1 MKKYIKQFV
10 PPIILYLY
18 NRLPIH
24 NFKKFWINNRQKID
38 FDNELKIM
46 IDHFIKS
53 KSLRFLSNYW
63 HYLSIKNINQLI
75 KDGSNIKK
83 YSTSVATSYYTFL
96 DFNEEQISR
105 AAKLVESDFFELN
118 INLFK
123 KHKNFSHTQSIK
135 YNNLT
140 YLLYLNLKKTNYF
153 ERLSKLGDEGYV
165 SYNDPYME
173 IDKIKVTSDKLNSL
187 FDYDKINRFSN
198 LDNVRSVLEIGAGSG
213 RTSQAIM
220 SFNKNL
226 KYIICDV
233 PLALYISYKRLS
245 SVFKEKKIKTLYN
258 IDDENELNLEID
270 NNDISFIM
278 PHQLRLIKSK
288 KIDLSIAID
297 CIHEMDKKTIT
308 TYMEYINNI
317 SNMFYFSVWKET
329 YVPFSGIFRS
339 YSNKLD
345 YFSDDYN
352 IPKNWKKDFEEDLIF
367 PSNFIAAG
375 YSIKD

>member
-123 KHKNFSHTQSIK
+123 NIKIFHTHKV
-135 YNNLT
+135 
-140 YLLYLNLKKTNYF
+140 LN
-153 ERLSKLGDEGYV
+153 
-165 SYNDPYME
+165 
-173 IDKIKVTSDKLNSL
+173 
-187 FDYDKINRFSN
+187 
-198 LDNVRSVLEIGAGSG
+198 
-213 RTSQAIM
+213 
-220 SFNKNL
+220 
-226 KYIICDV
+226 II
-233 PLALYISYKRLS
+233 I
-245 SVFKEKKIKTLYN
+245 
-258 IDDENELNLEID
+258 
-270 NNDISFIM
+270 
-278 PHQLRLIKSK
+278 
-288 KIDLSIAID
+288 
-297 CIHEMDKKTIT
+297 
-308 TYMEYINNI
+308 
-317 SNMFYFSVWKET
+317 
-329 YVPFSGIFRS
+329 
-339 YSNKLD
+339 
-345 YFSDDYN
+345 
-352 IPKNWKKDFEEDLIF
+352 
-367 PSNFIAAG
+367 
-375 YSIKD
+375 